1 MEIRISKIAR
11 RCFGC
16 NRPFEHKEEVY
27 SVVRYGDNG
36 FVREDYA
43 REHWSSEKAKDAF
56 SMWITRYHDPRVAQQ
71 EPPEHY
77 SPLRK
82 LFYEAVESNDRSEL
96 AKAYLAAQLLRRQK
110 VFRLLKEADSPE
122 GEMRLELFEDRLGNR
137 LIEVRDPEL
146 AYAELEAG
154 RIALIQCLAEL
165 EHPPEES
172 RKEATGH
179 AESAETS

>member
-1 MEIRISKIAR
+1 MEIRISKISR

-16 NRPFEHKEEVY
+16 NRPFEHEEEVC
-27 SVVRYGDNG
+27 SVVRYGENG

-43 REHWSSEKAKDAF
+43 REHWSSEKAENAF
-56 SMWITRYHDPRVAQQ
+56 SVWVTRYHDPKVAEQ

-82 LFYEAVESNDRSEL
+82 LFYDAVESNDRSEL

-110 VFRLLKEADSPE
+110 VFRLIKQADSSE
-122 GEMRLELFEDRLGNR
+122 DEMRLELFEDRLGNR
-137 LIEVRDPEL
+137 LIEVRDPQL

-165 EHPPEES
+165 EHPREES
-172 RKEATGH
+172 QKEAPGH
-179 AESAETS
+179 VKSVETS